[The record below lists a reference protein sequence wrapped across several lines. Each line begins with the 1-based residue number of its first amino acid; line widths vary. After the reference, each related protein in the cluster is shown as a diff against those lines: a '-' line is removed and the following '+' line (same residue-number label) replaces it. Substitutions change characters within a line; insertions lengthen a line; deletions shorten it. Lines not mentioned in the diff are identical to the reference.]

1 MNRAR
6 GFTLIE
12 ILVAL
17 TMFAVV
23 GGTLLQLFSQ
33 GLRSARIAGEH
44 EHAVL
49 LARSKLTE
57 LQAYTQLRPGSYHGT
72 FDNGYRWH
80 AALVPANAI
89 ISGENA
95 RLQGLDL
102 ALSIRWGN
110 AGDERDFILHS
121 RLLTSWSDG

>member
-1 MNRAR
+1 MNSAR

-23 GGTLLQLFSQ
+23 GGTLLQLFTQ
-33 GLRSARIAGEH
+33 GLRSTRIAGEH
-44 EHAVL
+44 EYAVL

-57 LQAYTQLRPGSYHGT
+57 LQAYTQLRPGSYSGT
-72 FDNGYRWH
+72 FDNGYRWR
-80 AALVPANAI
+80 ADLVPADTA

-95 RLQGLDL
+95 RLYGLDL
-102 ALSIRWGN
+102 DLTISWGD
-110 AGDERDFILHS
+110 AGDERDFVLNS
-121 RLLTSWSDG
+121 RLLTRWSDG

>member
-1 MNRAR
+1 MNRPH

-23 GGTLLQLFSQ
+23 GGSLLQLFSQ

-57 LQAYTQLRPGSYHGT
+57 LQAYRELKPGSYKGT
-72 FDNGYRWH
+72 FDDDYRWQ
-80 AALVPANAI
+80 ADLTPSDIVDA
-89 ISGENA
+89 GETV
-95 RLQGLDL
+95 RLHGLDL
-102 ALSIRWGN
+102 DLTVSWGD
-110 AGDERDFILHS
+110 AGDERDFVLHS
-121 RLLTSWSDG
+121 RLLTRWGNG

>member
-1 MNRAR
+1 MNSVR

-17 TMFAVV
+17 TLFAVV

-80 AALVPANAI
+80 AALVPADIDA
-89 ISGENA
+89 SSENA
-95 RLQGLDL
+95 RLHGLDL
-102 ALSIRWGN
+102 DLTIRWGDT
-110 AGDERDFILHS
+110 GDERNFVLHS